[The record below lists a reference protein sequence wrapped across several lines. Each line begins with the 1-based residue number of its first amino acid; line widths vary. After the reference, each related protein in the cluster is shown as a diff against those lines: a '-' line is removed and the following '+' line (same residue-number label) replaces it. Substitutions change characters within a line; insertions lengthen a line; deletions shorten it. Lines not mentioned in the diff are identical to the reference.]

1 MPDLSW
7 MTRDAWLMMVART
20 VRTFSYGFLAVLLPI
35 YLITLGY
42 GAAVIGGMLSLGLG
56 GASVAALASGPLAR
70 RWGRR
75 RVLMANA
82 LLMTAAGVVLA
93 VSDQLWLLLVA
104 SATGTLNVTQTE
116 RGAFGTLDQAVLPQ
130 TAPSEHRTNIFAMH
144 NIVGGVGAAF
154 GALAS
159 GIPALVAD
167 ATGMDLALACRPMYG
182 VYAAAGLVV
191 FLCTLAISAKVE
203 VQASTASTNAW
214 GVTRSGGVIAK
225 LAAVSAVDSFGG
237 GFVPQSIIAYWFHEV
252 HGLQLSPLAPLFAA
266 TSIVEANSYWVA
278 ARLAKRLGLLNTMV
292 FTHLPSNILLM
303 LIPFM
308 PTAELAIVILF
319 IRQSL
324 SQMDV
329 PTRQSYTMAVVDP
342 EERVAAASITTLAR
356 AVALTISPGLSGL
369 ILAGGVFSLPFVI
382 AGALKVGYDITLF
395 FSFRS
400 LHPPEEAAAA
410 SKPAKP

>member
-252 HGLQLSPLAPLFAA
+252 HGLQLSTLAPLFAA

-292 FTHLPSNILLM
+292 FTHIPSSLFTIAAV
-303 LIPFM
+303 FA
-308 PTAELAIVILF
+308 PTAWLAVLF
-319 IRQSL
+319 WQLRSFL
-324 SQMDV
+324 GQMDS
-329 PTRQSYTMAVVDP
+329 PTRDSYTMAVVRP
-342 EERVAAASITTLAR
+342 EERMATASLNFTGRSLATIFGPT
-356 AVALTISPGLSGL
+356 ASTALWNALS
-369 ILAGGVFSLPFVI
+369 VS
-382 AGALKVGYDITLF
+382 AGAPFLVSSVLKISYDLSLYALF
-395 FSFRS
+395 RKVK
-400 LHPPEEAAAA
+400 PPEEAARRRRGG
-410 SKPAKP
+410 

>member
-35 YLITLGY
+35 YLSTLGY
-42 GAAVIGGMLSLGLG
+42 DAAVIGGMLSLGLG

-75 RVLMANA
+75 RGLMGNAVLMAVAGLA
-82 LLMTAAGVVLA
+82 LTL
-93 VSDQLWLLLVA
+93 SDQLWLLLVA

-159 GIPALVAD
+159 GIPALIAG
-167 ATGMDLALACRPMYG
+167 AGGLSLTLACRPMFG
-182 VYAAAGLVV
+182 IYAAAGVVV
-191 FLCTLAISAKVE
+191 FLCTLAISARVE
-203 VQASTASTNAW
+203 VQPSVARTNAW
-214 GVTRSGGVIAK
+214 GVTRSGGIIAK
-225 LAAVSAVDSFGG
+225 LAAISAVDSFGG

-252 HGLQLSPLAPLFAA
+252 HGLQLTTLAPLFAA
-266 TSIVEANSYWVA
+266 TAIVEANSYWVA

-292 FTHLPSNILLM
+292 FTHLPSNIMLM

-308 PTAELAIVILF
+308 PTAELAIVALF

-369 ILAGGVFSLPFVI
+369 ILAGGLLSLPFVI
-382 AGALKVGYDITLF
+382 AGTLKVGYDAALF
-395 FSFRS
+395 LSFRS
-400 LHPPEEAAAA
+400 LRPPEEAATP
-410 SKPAKP
+410 KPAKT